1 MISINTNLSSLTVQS
16 NLKNS
21 TVGLNNAIQ
30 RMTSGFKIN
39 GAKDN
44 AAGYSIST
52 SLNTKI
58 CAYQIAEDNVSMG
71 LDMVQTAS
79 NSLSQMSDLTSRLR
93 SLAVQASN
101 GTYGNSSLDSINS
114 EADAI
119 VKELFRIQNTTS
131 YNGIT
136 ILNGGTKS
144 SATSPI
150 AVLAASAQT
159 TSSPKA
165 GASGFIEEVQRR
177 DTSAMTTLASVDE
190 NAPLSSGTYSISTA
204 DELAKLATMTNSG
217 KVWSGTEFVLA
228 NDIDLSAYST
238 GEGWTPIG
246 GASVGF
252 VGTFDGNGY
261 KIKNLYI
268 NRPHSN
274 YQGLFG
280 RTSKT
285 IKNVSIENVNVTGNE
300 AVAGLVGDGGDT
312 TITNSY
318 STGSVTGQG
327 DSAGGLVGWGRSATI
342 INSYSKSSVTGN
354 SATGG
359 LIGYGISST
368 ITNSYATGNVTG
380 NGGVGGLVG
389 NGQDGDITNSYS
401 TGSVTGNRFVGGFI
415 GGGLSATITNCY
427 STGYVTGN
435 NSVGGLVGYGQSAKL
450 DNAYYVDKTGQTAGI
465 GAGTPMSGATT
476 EVTQKELNA
485 LIKQGILTNYLAPD
499 LGLTLQVG
507 IHGDDSSQIGL
518 TFSQIDISSLDGLS
532 MSNKNAIDT
541 IDEVLKSIN
550 EQQTN
555 LGSAENRLMSALEQ
569 ISVAYDNL
577 VSSRSTIRN
586 ADIAQESSNY
596 IKMQILQQASATLLA
611 TANQN
616 PSIALQLI

>member
-1 MISINTNLSSLTVQS
+1 MISINTNLSSLIVQS

-52 SLNTKI
+52 SLSTKI
-58 CAYQIAEDNVSMG
+58 GAYQIAEDNVSMG

-114 EADAI
+114 EAQAI
-119 VKELFRIQNTTS
+119 VKELHRIQNTTS

-136 ILNGGTKS
+136 LLNGGTKTN

-190 NAPLSSGTYSISTA
+190 NTTISSGTYSISTA
-204 DELAKLATMTNSG
+204 EELAKLATMTNSG
-217 KVWSGTEFVLA
+217 RITGNAEFVLA
-228 NDIDLSAYST
+228 NDIDTFLYRNDSILPIR
-238 GEGWTPIG
+238 GNWTPIG
-246 GASVGF
+246 NNIHPF
-252 VGTFDGNGY
+252 TGTFDGNGY
-261 KIKNLYI
+261 VLRNLYQTEAV
-268 NRPHSN
+268 SS
-274 YQGLFG
+274 YSGLFG
-280 RTSKT
+280 SCKNAMIQNVACEDADITGAGNVAIICGIAKNSSFYNCYVKGAVNGKGYTGGIVGFGTTSSLDSCYAIGKVT
-285 IKNVSIENVNVTGNE
+285 MSNAGSYIGGLAGSANSIENSFAKVDVVGNI
-300 AVAGLVGDGGDT
+300 L
-312 TITNSY
+312 
-318 STGSVTGQG
+318 
-327 DSAGGLVGWGRSATI
+327 
-342 INSYSKSSVTGN
+342 
-354 SATGG
+354 
-359 LIGYGISST
+359 
-368 ITNSYATGNVTG
+368 
-380 NGGVGGLVG
+380 VGGLAG
-389 NGQDGDITNSYS
+389 SCDLINNSY
-401 TGSVTGNRFVGGFI
+401 TIGSVVGVSYVGAIAGQLKTGANKVYYASDISGT
-415 GGGLSATITNCY
+415 LS
-427 STGYVTGN
+427 
-435 NSVGGLVGYGQSAKL
+435 SVGENKADSCDIIGMKKEELEKL
-450 DNAYYVDKTGQTAGI
+450 INKGFFDKDYVNPI
-465 GAGTPMSGATT
+465 
-476 EVTQKELNA
+476 
-485 LIKQGILTNYLAPD
+485 YL
-499 LGLTLQVG
+499 
-507 IHGDDSSQIGL
+507 QIGINSSASDVL
-518 TFSQIDISSLDGLS
+518 ELVLPFIDISSLDGLS
-532 MSNKNAIDT
+532 MSNKNAVDT

-555 LGSAENRLMSALEQ
+555 YGSAENRLTSALEQ

-577 VSSRSTIRN
+577 VSSRSTIRD